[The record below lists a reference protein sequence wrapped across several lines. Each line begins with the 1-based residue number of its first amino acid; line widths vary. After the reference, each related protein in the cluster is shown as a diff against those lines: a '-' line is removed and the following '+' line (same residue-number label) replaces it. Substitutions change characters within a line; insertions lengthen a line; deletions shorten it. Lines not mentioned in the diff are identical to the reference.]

1 MVVEETGKANREQK
15 VHDERSSSS
24 REVADLGGD
33 QTRVRQGHAD
43 FCTTEGL
50 RLDFKI
56 FRGRGSEVISQRFE

>member
-50 RLDFKI
+50 RWILKF
-56 FRGRGSEVISQRFE
+56 SEAEGLK